1 MLESDLKDVK
11 RVMQTVL
18 DSMIR
23 IDSERDFIK
32 ETINELADK
41 YSINKAVLKKV
52 ANIMFKQNMA
62 EVQAANNDVE
72 ELYEDLTM
80 SK

>member
-1 MLESDLKDVK
+1 MLESDKQDVK
-11 RVMQTVL
+11 KVMGDVI

-23 IDSERDFIK
+23 IDSEREFIK
-32 ETINELADK
+32 ETVNALSEK

-52 ANIMFKQNMA
+52 ANIMHKSNMA
-62 EVQAANNDVE
+62 EVQATNNDI
-72 ELYEDLTM
+72 EDLFEDL

>member
-1 MLESDLKDVK
+1 MLESDMQDVK
-11 RVMQTVL
+11 KVMGDVI

-23 IDSERDFIK
+23 IDSEREFIK
-32 ETINELADK
+32 ETVNVLSEK

-52 ANIMFKQNMA
+52 ANIMHKANMA
-62 EVQAANNDVE
+62 EVQATNNDI
-72 ELYEDLTM
+72 EDLFEDL

>member
-1 MLESDLKDVK
+1 MLESDKQDVK
-11 RVMQTVL
+11 KVMGDVI

-23 IDSERDFIK
+23 IDSEREFIK
-32 ETINELADK
+32 ETVNVLSEK

-52 ANIMFKQNMA
+52 ANIMHKANMA
-62 EVQAANNDVE
+62 EVQATNNDI
-72 ELYEDLTM
+72 EDLFEDL